1 MPSPQPQSILWHIPI
16 SHYSEKVRWALDY
29 KSVEHK
35 RKTAPPGL
43 HIAVALW
50 LSRGRRVT
58 FPALQ
63 LDGTR
68 IVDSTAIIAALEQR
82 FPEPPLYPKDPEER
96 HRALELEDFFD
107 EELGPYARRL
117 AFHEA
122 RRDPELLQQ
131 VAARV
136 SPSLADSLGPA
147 LVPYTRA
154 FTALRYGAA
163 SSRAADTARQK
174 IIAAIDRLEAELGD
188 GEYLVGGRFTIADL
202 TAASL
207 LFPIVGPP
215 EAPAVTDRMP
225 DPFERFRDTLR
236 ERPGYR
242 WVAETFRR
250 HRNPQ
255 PSGALSADPQL
266 IAAAPQG

>member
-1 MPSPQPQSILWHIPI
+1 M
-16 SHYSEKVRWALDY
+16 RWALDY
-29 KSVEHK
+29 KSVEHE
-35 RKTAPPGL
+35 RRTAPPGL
-43 HIAVALW
+43 HIAVAVW
-50 LSRGRRVT
+50 LSRARAFT
-58 FPALQ
+58 FPVLQ

-68 IVDSTAIIAALEQR
+68 IADSTAIIAALEQH
-82 FPEPPLYPKDPEER
+82 FPKSPLYPEDPEER
-96 HRALELEDFFD
+96 RRALKLEDFFD

-136 SPSLADSLGPA
+136 TPMLAKSLGPA

-163 SSRAADTARQK
+163 STHAADTARQK
-174 IIAAIDRLEAELGD
+174 IIAAIDRLETELGD
-188 GEYLVGGRFTIADL
+188 RDYLVGGRFTIADL

-207 LFPIVGPP
+207 LFPIVRPP

-225 DPFERFRDTLR
+225 DPFERFRGTLR

-250 HRNPQ
+250 HRNTR
-255 PSGALSADPQL
+255 PSGTLYANKPL
-266 IAAAPQG
+266 IAPAPQE